1 MTEKLTKELSDAL
14 HAAGDIPL
22 EVIDPE
28 TNRLYL
34 IIDEPTHRRAMQALR
49 AQHDREAIAEGLS
62 QMEAGAGIPAEQ
74 AFEEIRTRL
83 GFPDQP

>member
-1 MTEKLTKELSDAL
+1 MTEKLTKELSAAL

-34 IIDEPTHRRAMQALR
+34 IIDEQTHRRAMQALR
-49 AQHDREAIAEGLS
+49 AQYDREAIAEGLS

-74 AFEEIRTRL
+74 AFAEIRTRL